1 MAEAEDL
8 VKEDVVDI
16 TKTSKIVSIIVFLIF

>member
-1 MAEAEDL
+1 MSEAEDL